1 MTFKR
6 LAAAALFVLTA
17 ASAVHAADEQSVR
30 DHLMKNTGLRAESVT
45 PSPVPGIWEV
55 FIQDRLFYVDDTVE
69 HIFSGSIISTKSQ
82 TNLTQ
87 ERLRRYAR
95 ENWNKWPLEDAVKQ
109 VFGKGERQV
118 IVFSDANCG
127 YCRQMEP
134 VYEAVGN
141 LTVYTFIAPMIRG
154 EQNNREIVCSKD
166 RSKAWHDWMRNG
178 VAPAPAPADCDASVL
193 QRNLQLTGRYTIT
206 GAPTFF
212 FPTGDRLTGAVSAE
226 QFEGGAIFLNRGF
239 VIGAL
244 AAAPGANV
252 FGFEA
257 ARHQHPKRCVA
268 TLAARFA
275 TRLVAKAPEIV
286 DTNKALDGRACI
298 LCDDRPHEVKRRA
311 RLVYFKHEGR
321 TEQPVLRVDCDA
333 CERCERNALCAERAE
348 FRVSRAFLKE
358 DEARILRECIAHL
371 RRILLGPRADVLH
384 GELVSLKF
392 AVFNK
397 PIADCAVFVAVLIG
411 KAYPHKAAVRQRNAS
426 RALNLQ
432 EESVNGIV
440 HPSDGPAIHVGALL
454 YGGTIVIGDDAS
466 PFEFAAKTQSFER
479 RIEFGQ
485 VNDEEIVGHAV
496 NRVDVRRRF
505 RAATAKKRFVVA
517 GGKPGFVA

>member
-193 QRNLQLTGRYTIT
+193 QRNLQLTGRYNIT

-212 FPTGDRLTGAVSAE
+212 FPSGYRHTGAVTAVE
-226 QFEGGAIFLNRGF
+226 FNR
-239 VIGAL
+239 L
-244 AAAPGANV
+244 
-252 FGFEA
+252 
-257 ARHQHPKRCVA
+257 
-268 TLAARFA
+268 
-275 TRLVAKAPEIV
+275 
-286 DTNKALDGRACI
+286 LD
-298 LCDDRPHEVKRRA
+298 
-311 RLVYFKHEGR
+311 
-321 TEQPVLRVDCDA
+321 Q
-333 CERCERNALCAERAE
+333 
-348 FRVSRAFLKE
+348 
-358 DEARILRECIAHL
+358 
-371 RRILLGPRADVLH
+371 
-384 GELVSLKF
+384 
-392 AVFNK
+392 
-397 PIADCAVFVAVLIG
+397 
-411 KAYPHKAAVRQRNAS
+411 Q
-426 RALNLQ
+426 
-432 EESVNGIV
+432 
-440 HPSDGPAIHVGALL
+440 
-454 YGGTIVIGDDAS
+454 
-466 PFEFAAKTQSFER
+466 
-479 RIEFGQ
+479 
-485 VNDEEIVGHAV
+485 
-496 NRVDVRRRF
+496 
-505 RAATAKKRFVVA
+505 
-517 GGKPGFVA
+517 